1 MRSVYDV
8 NDTTNMQRVFA
19 LFYLGK
25 SWNKLIQCRAKGG
38 KEGASAARS
47 GKPQKLYVEE
57 LCLLSLYSSV
67 LPKAIRSDASASCML
82 PLVADS
88 DQKIHHNSYL
98 LVAKCASA

>member
-25 SWNKLIQCRAKGG
+25 SWHKLIQSRAEGG

-57 LCLLSLYSSV
+57 LSAVSLQLCSTQSH
-67 LPKAIRSDASASCML
+67 LIGCISKLRAPSRGRF
-82 PLVADS
+82 
-88 DQKIHHNSYL
+88 
-98 LVAKCASA
+98 